1 MKRGNLL
8 LAAFSVLVFVLALLI
23 VVKLTSGIEKPVQRK
38 DRAADNT
45 AVQKDT
51 SPKTGSTE
59 KTPDTAVLGKD
70 ENSASDR
77 DAKIR
82 KLIDELSNMNAKQPM
97 ISQTEG
103 IIRELCDFGDAV
115 IPAIRKLL
123 ASDAKASV
131 KSPAARVLAQVGSAE
146 SVETLVNFID
156 SESDPTCKD
165 LYIRSIQAV
174 DKADASPSLIKALES
189 SKDIYFSSE
198 VKQAIARTGTEET
211 VKQLVDACHN
221 QNEMNAQ
228 TANLIGALS
237 IIRQAETVPSLS
249 NLAANDP
256 NPQIR
261 KSALQALS
269 GMGYPNAT
277 QALADIFKSEQNAER
292 NSLVLDA
299 ISRINNKESLGT
311 LQDIYNNKSNPEAL
325 RKVAARAIFT
335 IKNGVP
341 PAE

>member
-1 MKRGNLL
+1 MKTRNLV
-8 LAAFSVLVFVLALLI
+8 LAAFAAAAAILVLLI
-23 VVKLTSGIEKPVQRK
+23 VIKLTSGVEKPAQRK
-38 DRAADNT
+38 AAENT
-45 AVQKDT
+45 AVQKNT
-51 SPKTGSTE
+51 LPKTGQAK
-59 KTPDTAVLGKD
+59 KTPVPVL
-70 ENSASDR
+70 ENDGSPAFDR
-77 DAKIR
+77 DVKIQ
-82 KLIDELSNMNAKQPM
+82 KLIAELSSLNAKQPM
-97 ISQTEG
+97 IPQTEG

-131 KSPAARVLAQVGSAE
+131 KSPAARVLAQIGSAE

-156 SESDPTCKD
+156 SESDPACRE

-198 VKQAIARTGTEET
+198 AKQAIARTGTEET

-237 IIRQAETVPSLS
+237 IIRQPETVPSLS
-249 NLAANDP
+249 NVAANDQ

-261 KSALQALS
+261 KSALQALA
-269 GMGYPNAT
+269 GMGYPSAT
-277 QALADIFKSEQNAER
+277 QALADIFKSEQTAER
-292 NSLVLDA
+292 KPLILDA

>member
-8 LAAFSVLVFVLALLI
+8 LVAFSVLVSVLALLI
-23 VVKLTSGIEKPVQRK
+23 VMKLTSGIEKPVQRK

-115 IPAIRKLL
+115 IPAISKLL

-131 KSPAARVLAQVGSAE
+131 KSPAARVLAQIGSAE
-146 SVETLVNFID
+146 SVGTLVNFID
-156 SESDPTCKD
+156 SESDPVCKD

-198 VKQAIARTGTEET
+198 VKQAIARTGTEDT

-228 TANLIGALS
+228 LSNLLGALS
-237 IIRQAETVPSLS
+237 IVRQPETVPSIS
-249 NLAANDP
+249 NIAANDQ

-261 KSALQALS
+261 KSALQALA
-269 GMGYPNAT
+269 GMGYPSAT
-277 QALADIFKSEQNAER
+277 QALVDIFKSEQNADR
-292 NSLVLDA
+292 KPLILDA
-299 ISRINNKESLGT
+299 ISRINNKESLDC
-311 LQDIYNNKSNPEAL
+311 LHDIYNNKRNPEDL

-335 IKNGVP
+335 IKNGTA
-341 PAE
+341 PAD

>member
-1 MKRGNLL
+1 MKRGNFL

-38 DRAADNT
+38 VRAADNT
-45 AVQKDT
+45 AVQKNT

-70 ENSASDR
+70 ENSVSDR
-77 DAKIR
+77 DAKIQ

-97 ISQTEG
+97 IPQTEG

-115 IPAIRKLL
+115 IPAISKLL

-131 KSPAARVLAQVGSAE
+131 KSPAARVLAQIGSAE

-156 SESDPTCKD
+156 SESDPVCKD

-198 VKQAIARTGTEET
+198 VKQAIARTGTEDT

-221 QNEMNAQ
+221 QNEMNVQ
-228 TANLIGALS
+228 MSNLLGALS
-237 IIRQAETVPSLS
+237 IVRQPETVPSIS
-249 NLAANDP
+249 NVAANDQ

-261 KSALQALS
+261 KSALQALA
-269 GMGYPNAT
+269 GMGYPSAT
-277 QALADIFKSEQNAER
+277 QALVDIFKSEQNAD
-292 NSLVLDA
+292 SKPLILDA
-299 ISRINNKESLGT
+299 IARINNKESLDC
-311 LQDIYNNKSNPEAL
+311 LHEIYNNKNNPEDL

-335 IKNGVP
+335 IKNGTA